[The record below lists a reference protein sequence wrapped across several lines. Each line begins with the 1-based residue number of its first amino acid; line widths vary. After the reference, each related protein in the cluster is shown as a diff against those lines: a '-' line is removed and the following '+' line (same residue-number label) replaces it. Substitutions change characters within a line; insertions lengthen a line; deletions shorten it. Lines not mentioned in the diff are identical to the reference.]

1 MSQEL
6 RFHHP
11 LAFWL
16 GCVAVAA
23 GVLLHLPM
31 YLMAAPMHYQLAGMP
46 MDTGMLVGMVLI
58 PGGVLL
64 AGYGLM
70 PRLAQMRRSRRSTL
84 HRWLPKTPR
93 YAWSSSMTT

>member
-58 PGGVLL
+58 VAVVFDVL
-64 AGYGLM
+64 Y
-70 PRLAQMRRSRRSTL
+70 RKWAQES
-84 HRWLPKTPR
+84 
-93 YAWSSSMTT
+93 